1 MFKVND
7 YVVYGLTGVCQIT
20 DIQKDKLPNDQESEL
35 YVLKPVFSD
44 NMTIKIP
51 VNNRKVPMR
60 KTISKK
66 EALELIAVMPQQ
78 ETEWVEDNRVRNQT
92 FKAAL
97 RNGKSVD
104 WARIIKTIY
113 LERTEKAAAGK
124 KLAKTD
130 EDIFHTAEKQLNEEL
145 AIALGISPD
154 EVASFISE
162 HIPDEK

>member
-20 DIQKDKLPNDQESEL
+20 DIQKDKLTGDQESDF
-35 YVLKPVFSD
+35 YVLKPVFSE

-60 KTISKK
+60 KTISKE

-78 ETEWVEDNRVRNQT
+78 ETEWVEDNRVRNES

-97 RNGKSVD
+97 RTGKSED
-104 WARIIKTIY
+104 WARLIRTIY

-130 EDIFHTAEKQLNEEL
+130 EDIFRTAEKQLNEEF

-154 EVASFISE
+154 EVASFIIK
-162 HIPDEK
+162 HIPSGK